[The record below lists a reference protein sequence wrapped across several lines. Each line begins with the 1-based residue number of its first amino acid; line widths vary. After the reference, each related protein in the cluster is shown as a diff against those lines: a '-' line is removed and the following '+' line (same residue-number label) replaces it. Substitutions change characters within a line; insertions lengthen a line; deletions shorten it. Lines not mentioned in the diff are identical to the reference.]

1 MKYSVGLESPFAF
14 SAYWYLVGAGLIL
27 LAVLVRFAA
36 GRILNRAGSSV
47 PALWKKKAISRYRKK
62 YLQRIGEVEAA
73 FGKGEIDT
81 REVCQRMSREVR
93 SFVHAVTGWRTDTM
107 VYLELT
113 RLGRPELAELVRQYY
128 EPEFAFYSTADAELA
143 IEKGKELIIKW
154 E

>member
-14 SAYWYLVGAGLIL
+14 SNNWYLVGAGLIV
-27 LAVLVRFAA
+27 LAVLIRFAA
-36 GRILNRAGSSV
+36 GRVLNSAGSRV
-47 PALWKKKAISRYRKK
+47 PALWKKRALSRYRKK
-62 YLQRIGEVEAA
+62 YLQRIVEVETA

-81 REVCQRMSREVR
+81 REVCQRMSKEVR
-93 SFVHAVTGWRTDTM
+93 SFVHTVTGWRTDTM

-128 EPEFAFYSTADAELA
+128 EPEFAFYSTADAKLS

>member
-1 MKYSVGLESPFAF
+1 MLSRRLFFTKPGTS
-14 SAYWYLVGAGLIL
+14 
-27 LAVLVRFAA
+27 AA
-36 GRILNRAGSSV
+36 G
-47 PALWKKKAISRYRKK
+47 PAAT
-62 YLQRIGEVEAA
+62 A
-73 FGKGEIDT
+73 
-81 REVCQRMSREVR
+81 
-93 SFVHAVTGWRTDTM
+93 TGWRTDTM